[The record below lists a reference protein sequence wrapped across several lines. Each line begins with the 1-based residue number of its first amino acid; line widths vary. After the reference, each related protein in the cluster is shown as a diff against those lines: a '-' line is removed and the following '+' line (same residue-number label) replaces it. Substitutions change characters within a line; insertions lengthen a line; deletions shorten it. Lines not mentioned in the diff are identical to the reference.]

1 MTPSNQ
7 CRVQLLFIPIRQPFY
22 QLVHLLAQYTKS
34 CRKFMWTND
43 NHTDGVFGIIGRE
56 TSNKRK
62 FIRSSFI
69 VITLPYVVHTCQ
81 FYTFWSKSMLYS
93 IFF

>member
-1 MTPSNQ
+1 MPLITKG
-7 CRVQLLFIPIRQPFY
+7 IK
-22 QLVHLLAQYTKS
+22 VHQYTKS
-34 CRKFMWTND
+34 CRMFSRTND
-43 NHTDGVFGIIGRE
+43 NHTDVVFRIISRE
-56 TSNKRK
+56 TTYKRK

>member
-34 CRKFMWTND
+34 CRKFMGTND
-43 NHTDGVFGIIGRE
+43 NHTDVVFRIISRE
-56 TSNKRK
+56 TTYKRK
-62 FIRSSFI
+62 FIRTSF
-69 VITLPYVVHTCQ
+69 L
-81 FYTFWSKSMLYS
+81 
-93 IFF
+93 

>member
-1 MTPSNQ
+1 MTHSNQ

-43 NHTDGVFGIIGRE
+43 NHTDVVFRIISRE
-56 TSNKRK
+56 TTYKRK
-62 FIRSSFI
+62 FIRISF
-69 VITLPYVVHTCQ
+69 L
-81 FYTFWSKSMLYS
+81 
-93 IFF
+93 

>member
-1 MTPSNQ
+1 MG
-7 CRVQLLFIPIRQPFY
+7 
-22 QLVHLLAQYTKS
+22 
-34 CRKFMWTND
+34 TND
-43 NHTDGVFGIIGRE
+43 NYTDGVFRITGRE

-62 FIRSSFI
+62 FIRSSFV

-93 IFF
+93 FFLKNASSNLLDIS

>member
-1 MTPSNQ
+1 MS
-7 CRVQLLFIPIRQPFY
+7 RIK
-22 QLVHLLAQYTKS
+22 VHQYTKS
-34 CRKFMWTND
+34 CRMFSRTND
-43 NHTDGVFGIIGRE
+43 NHTDGVFRIICRE
-56 TSNKRK
+56 TADKRK

-93 IFF
+93 IFL